1 MIYLIFP
8 LIFIV
13 QSLQCIIS
21 GKESGYCAYNPLS
34 PQSFCASQISSYVC
48 VPAHNVTIILSRKLG
63 QSTMPPIRTRQWKQ
77 SSCSSSSS
85 N

>member
-1 MIYLIFP
+1 MIYLIFS
-8 LIFIV
+8 LLFIA

-21 GKESGYCAYNPLS
+21 GKENGYCSYNPLS

-48 VPAHNVTIILSRKLG
+48 VPAHNVTAILPRKLG
-63 QSTMPPIRTRQWKQ
+63 RSIMPPTRTKQWRK